1 MQHRGEVFPQ
11 NKKEDFIM
19 LQALKEDT
27 GLGANLQPQIS
38 EAYRSELKEI
48 ETSWDNSIQHL
59 TSFEFIFHSEL
70 KDGNSPSHC
79 CEPECPESLYNAEGV
94 PLAEGYSGKDVVEIG
109 AIPCTFKM
117 ILEYFGI
124 SKSLESI
131 CRVLVRNGYRTED
144 GMLTL
149 AFDKILEK
157 VYGIETEI
165 ESSVLQLCGSVSTGH
180 PVIAL
185 VEQSWLYGNALPGNT
200 CIIIWQ
206 LNGERLSVST
216 ITSPE
221 LRILDMLDTFKHIQ
235 RAWACKRL

>member
-1 MQHRGEVFPQ
+1 MKHRGEIFPQ
-11 NKKEDFIM
+11 NEKEDFIM

-38 EAYRSELKEI
+38 EAYRSKLKET
-48 ETSWDNSIQHL
+48 EAEWANSIL
-59 TSFEFIFHSEL
+59 LLDRLEFSFHSEL
-70 KDGNSPSHC
+70 EKPIPSPC
-79 CEPECPESLYNAEGV
+79 CDPECPESLYNAEGV

-131 CRVLVRNGYRTED
+131 CGVLVRNGYRTED

-206 LNGERLSVST
+206 LKGERLSVST

-235 RAWACKRL
+235 RAWACKN

>member
-1 MQHRGEVFPQ
+1 MQHRGEIFPQ
-11 NKKEDFIM
+11 NEKEDFIM

-38 EAYRSELKEI
+38 EAYRSKLKET
-48 ETSWDNSIQHL
+48 EAEWANSIL
-59 TSFEFIFHSEL
+59 LLDRLEFSFHSEL
-70 KDGNSPSHC
+70 EKPIPSPC
-79 CEPECPESLYNAEGV
+79 CDPECPESLYNAEGV

-131 CRVLVRNGYRTED
+131 CGVLVRNGYRTED

-206 LNGERLSVST
+206 LKGERLSVST

-235 RAWACKRL
+235 RAWACKN

>member
-1 MQHRGEVFPQ
+1 MQHRGEIFPQ
-11 NKKEDFIM
+11 NEKEDFIM

-38 EAYRSELKEI
+38 EAYRSKLKET
-48 ETSWDNSIQHL
+48 EAEWANSILHL
-59 TSFEFIFHSEL
+59 DRLEFSFHSEL
-70 KDGNSPSHC
+70 EKPIPSPC
-79 CEPECPESLYNAEGV
+79 CDPECPESLYNAEGV

-131 CRVLVRNGYRTED
+131 CGVLVRNGYRTED

-206 LNGERLSVST
+206 LKGERLSVST

>member
-1 MQHRGEVFPQ
+1 
-11 NKKEDFIM
+11 M

-38 EAYRSELKEI
+38 EAYRSKLKET
-48 ETSWDNSIQHL
+48 EAEWANSIL
-59 TSFEFIFHSEL
+59 LLDRLEFSFHSEL
-70 KDGNSPSHC
+70 EKPIPSPC
-79 CEPECPESLYNAEGV
+79 CDPECPESLYNAEGV

-131 CRVLVRNGYRTED
+131 CGVLVRNGYRTED

-206 LNGERLSVST
+206 LKGERLSVST

-235 RAWACKRL
+235 RAWACKN